1 MSYPI
6 VIGDYHLHNF
16 QQWGRQKVDGINY
29 RAAMSLASLKITL
42 DRHTNTNAL
51 PKTFIFAGDVFDT
64 SKPEPSLIAALMD
77 LLGSFDRSQFYL
89 MTGNHDVGSSGP
101 NDHSLAPFK
110 HGPKNIRVVDTPM
123 ILPEDP
129 SILMHPWLIAG
140 NLRQSI
146 LDKCTPYT
154 KVVIAHGFVQNQP
167 FAISDNTDLT
177 GDFGGIRIISGH
189 QHTRTTLQK
198 KLCIGAFCPV
208 AFGDDSGGIYEL
220 LPDMACKLSARDIFF
235 ADIEQHRLP
244 ALADD
249 IHCADHVVGSTFIRI
264 LVDDVSKM
272 ALARQQAKELADRG
286 YGGVKIKLLKTEAG
300 SAGGKTA
307 QGHLSLEAA
316 INSEIDKYCAEQKIN
331 SHLQKLIQESLTSC
345 LKT

>member
-1 MSYPI
+1 MNYPI

-42 DRHTNTNAL
+42 DRQTNTNEMSR
-51 PKTFIFAGDVFDT
+51 TFIFAGDVFDT
-64 SKPEPSLIAALMD
+64 SKPEPALIAALMD

-110 HGPKNIRVVDTPM
+110 YGPKNIHVVDKPM
-123 ILPEDP
+123 VLPEDQ

-146 LDKCTPYT
+146 LDHCTPST
-154 KVVIAHGFVQNQP
+154 KTVIAHGFVQSQP
-167 FAISDNTDLT
+167 FAISDHTDLT
-177 GDFGGIRIISGH
+177 GDFGELRIISGH
-189 QHTRTTLQK
+189 QHTRYVGPK

-208 AFGDDSGGIYEL
+208 AFGDDGGGIYEIRPGL
-220 LPDMACKLSARDIFF
+220 ECKLNANDIYF
-235 ADIEQHRLP
+235 ADIEQQRLP
-244 ALADD
+244 EMSED
-249 IHCADHVVGSTFIRI
+249 IQVMHHTIGSTFIRI

-272 ALARQQAKELADRG
+272 PLARQQAKDLSDKG
-286 YGGVKIKLLKTEAG
+286 YGGVKIKLLKTKAD
-300 SAGGKTA
+300 SAESSTTKE
-307 QGHLSLEAA
+307 HLSLEAA
-316 INSEIDKYCAEQKIN
+316 INSEIDKYCAEQKLN
-331 SHLQKLIQESLTSC
+331 SYFQKLIQESLTAC